1 MIGNCCERRITP
13 DDNGIYIKANGWV
26 RRGQTVMIRKI
37 AMYALVKT
45 GGKQYRVAK
54 DDTILVERI
63 AADEGAEVILNDI
76 VMLADG
82 DKVTIGT
89 PKVEGAAVSATVMR
103 QTRGPKI
110 IIFRR
115 KRRKNH
121 RRTQGHR
128 QDLTLLKI
136 NDIAED
142 AKKLRQRNRSQNG
155 SEKSRDHDR
164 KRREKASSE
173 KSCGEKAS
181 AKSRRREKAS
191 RKESGKERLNTT
203 PHCGMNKMKGV
214 ELWHIKKQVVAP
226 ETVAIRL
233 VVVLV

>member
-1 MIGNCCERRITP
+1 ME
-13 DDNGIYIKANGWV
+13 
-26 RRGQTVMIRKI
+26 

-45 GGKQYRVAK
+45 GGKQYRVSK

-63 AADEGAEVILNDI
+63 SADEGAEVILDNV
-76 VMLADG
+76 VMLGDG

-89 PKVEGAAVSATVMR
+89 PRVEGAAVSATVMR

-136 NDIAED
+136 NAIAED
-142 AKKLRQRNRSQNG
+142 GKSLTPKAAPKKAAAKTEDAKAAPKKATAKKAAAKA
-155 SEKSRDHDR
+155 EAKAAPKKAAAKKAPAKKAAAKKAAAKKS
-164 KRREKASSE
+164 
-173 KSCGEKAS
+173 
-181 AKSRRREKAS
+181 
-191 RKESGKERLNTT
+191 
-203 PHCGMNKMKGV
+203 
-214 ELWHIKKQVVAP
+214 
-226 ETVAIRL
+226 
-233 VVVLV
+233 

>member
-1 MIGNCCERRITP
+1 
-13 DDNGIYIKANGWV
+13 
-26 RRGQTVMIRKI
+26 
-37 AMYALVKT
+37 MYALVKT

-89 PKVEGAAVSATVMR
+89 PKVEGAAVRATVMR

-128 QDLTLLKI
+128 QDLTLLRI

-142 AKKLRQRNRSQNG
+142 AKKLAPS
-155 SEKSRDHDR
+155 KLAA
-164 KRREKASSE
+164 KTAAKKAAA
-173 KSCGEKAS
+173 KKPAPKAAAVKKPA
-181 AKSRRREKAS
+181 AKKAA
-191 RKESGKERLNTT
+191 
-203 PHCGMNKMKGV
+203 
-214 ELWHIKKQVVAP
+214 KKD
-226 ETVAIRL
+226 
-233 VVVLV
+233 

>member
-1 MIGNCCERRITP
+1 
-13 DDNGIYIKANGWV
+13 
-26 RRGQTVMIRKI
+26 
-37 AMYALVKT
+37 MYALVRT

-63 AADEGAEVILNDI
+63 AADEGAEVILDDV
-76 VMLADG
+76 VMLGDG

-89 PKVEGAAVSATVMR
+89 PRVEGAAVSATVVS

-136 NDIAED
+136 NAIAED
-142 AKKLRQRNRSQNG
+142 GKSLKPKAAPAKKAAAKEEAAL
-155 SEKSRDHDR
+155 
-164 KRREKASSE
+164 KATA
-173 KSCGEKAS
+173 KKAA
-181 AKSRRREKAS
+181 AKKAAP
-191 RKESGKERLNTT
+191 KAEAKAA
-203 PHCGMNKMKGV
+203 P
-214 ELWHIKKQVVAP
+214 KKAAAKK
-226 ETVAIRL
+226 TAAKKATAKKAAAKKAAKT
-233 VVVLV
+233 

>member
-1 MIGNCCERRITP
+1 
-13 DDNGIYIKANGWV
+13 
-26 RRGQTVMIRKI
+26 
-37 AMYALVKT
+37 MYALVKT

-63 AADEGAEVILNDI
+63 AAEEGDQVVLDNII
-76 VMLADG
+76 MLGDG

-89 PKVEGAAVSATVMR
+89 PTVEGAGVSATVMR

-136 NDIAED
+136 TDIAED
-142 AKKLRQRNRSQNG
+142 AKKLAAPKKNAATKAAPKKATAPKA
-155 SEKSRDHDR
+155 EAVPKAAPKKSAAL
-164 KRREKASSE
+164 KAE
-173 KSCGEKAS
+173 AAPKKAAPKKAAAKKTTAS
-181 AKSRRREKAS
+181 ATK
-191 RKESGKERLNTT
+191 
-203 PHCGMNKMKGV
+203 
-214 ELWHIKKQVVAP
+214 VAP
-226 ETVAIRL
+226 KKAAAKKK
-233 VVVLV
+233 

>member
-1 MIGNCCERRITP
+1 
-13 DDNGIYIKANGWV
+13 
-26 RRGQTVMIRKI
+26 
-37 AMYALVKT
+37 MYALVKT

-89 PKVEGAAVSATVMR
+89 PKVDGAAVSATVMR

-142 AKKLRQRNRSQNG
+142 AKKLTPA
-155 SEKSRDHDR
+155 KTAA
-164 KRREKASSE
+164 KKAATTTESAT
-173 KSCGEKAS
+173 KKLAAKKAA
-181 AKSRRREKAS
+181 AKKPAPKAAAA
-191 RKESGKERLNTT
+191 
-203 PHCGMNKMKGV
+203 
-214 ELWHIKKQVVAP
+214 KKPA
-226 ETVAIRL
+226 AKKAAKKD
-233 VVVLV
+233 

>member
-1 MIGNCCERRITP
+1 
-13 DDNGIYIKANGWV
+13 
-26 RRGQTVMIRKI
+26 
-37 AMYALVKT
+37 MYALVKT

-142 AKKLRQRNRSQNG
+142 AKKLTPAKPAAKTAAKQAATTTESAA
-155 SEKSRDHDR
+155 K
-164 KRREKASSE
+164 KPAPKAAAA
-173 KSCGEKAS
+173 KKPAVKKA
-181 AKSRRREKAS
+181 AKKD
-191 RKESGKERLNTT
+191 
-203 PHCGMNKMKGV
+203 
-214 ELWHIKKQVVAP
+214 
-226 ETVAIRL
+226 
-233 VVVLV
+233 

>member
-1 MIGNCCERRITP
+1 
-13 DDNGIYIKANGWV
+13 
-26 RRGQTVMIRKI
+26 
-37 AMYALVKT
+37 MYALVRT

-63 AADEGAEVILNDI
+63 AADEGAEVILDDV
-76 VMLADG
+76 VMLGDG

-89 PKVEGAAVSATVMR
+89 PRVEGAAVSATVVS

-136 NDIAED
+136 NAIAED
-142 AKKLRQRNRSQNG
+142 GKSLKPKAAPAKKAAAK
-155 SEKSRDHDR
+155 E
-164 KRREKASSE
+164 EAAPKAAA
-173 KSCGEKAS
+173 KKAAAKKAAPKAEAKAAPKKVAAKKTAAKKATAKKAAAKKA
-181 AKSRRREKAS
+181 AKS
-191 RKESGKERLNTT
+191 
-203 PHCGMNKMKGV
+203 
-214 ELWHIKKQVVAP
+214 
-226 ETVAIRL
+226 
-233 VVVLV
+233 

>member
-1 MIGNCCERRITP
+1 
-13 DDNGIYIKANGWV
+13 
-26 RRGQTVMIRKI
+26 
-37 AMYALVKT
+37 MYALVRT

-63 AADEGAEVILNDI
+63 AADEGAEVILDDI
-76 VMLADG
+76 VMLGDG

-89 PKVEGAAVSATVMR
+89 PRVEGAAVSATVVR

-136 NDIAED
+136 NAIAED
-142 AKKLRQRNRSQNG
+142 GKSLKPKAAPAKKAAAKEEATPRVAA
-155 SEKSRDHDR
+155 K
-164 KRREKASSE
+164 KAAAKKVAPKKE
-173 KSCGEKAS
+173 AAKKTAAKKATS
-181 AKSRRREKAS
+181 KKAAPKAEAKAAPKKAAAKKTAAKKGTAKKAAAKKAAAKKAAKS
-191 RKESGKERLNTT
+191 
-203 PHCGMNKMKGV
+203 
-214 ELWHIKKQVVAP
+214 
-226 ETVAIRL
+226 
-233 VVVLV
+233 

>member
-1 MIGNCCERRITP
+1 
-13 DDNGIYIKANGWV
+13 
-26 RRGQTVMIRKI
+26 
-37 AMYALVKT
+37 MYALVKT

-54 DDTILVERI
+54 DDTILVERL
-63 AADEGAEVILNDI
+63 AATEGEQVILNDV
-76 VMLADG
+76 VMLGDG

-89 PKVEGAAVSATVMR
+89 PLVNGAAVSATVMR

-142 AKKLRQRNRSQNG
+142 VSKLKPAAKAAPAKKAVANADAT
-155 SEKSRDHDR
+155 K
-164 KRREKASSE
+164 KAAAP
-173 KSCGEKAS
+173 KAAATKKAP
-181 AKSRRREKAS
+181 AKKAA
-191 RKESGKERLNTT
+191 
-203 PHCGMNKMKGV
+203 P
-214 ELWHIKKQVVAP
+214 KKA
-226 ETVAIRL
+226 AKK
-233 VVVLV
+233 

>member
-1 MIGNCCERRITP
+1 
-13 DDNGIYIKANGWV
+13 
-26 RRGQTVMIRKI
+26 
-37 AMYALVKT
+37 MYALVKT

-63 AADEGAEVILNDI
+63 AAEEGDQVVLDNII
-76 VMLADG
+76 MLGDG
-82 DKVTIGT
+82 DKVTVGT
-89 PKVEGAAVSATVMR
+89 PNVEGAGVSATVMR

-142 AKKLRQRNRSQNG
+142 AKKLAAP
-155 SEKSRDHDR
+155 KVAA
-164 KRREKASSE
+164 KKAATP
-173 KSCGEKAS
+173 KKAAAPKAEATPKKAAPKKAAPKKAAAES
-181 AKSRRREKAS
+181 APKAA
-191 RKESGKERLNTT
+191 
-203 PHCGMNKMKGV
+203 P
-214 ELWHIKKQVVAP
+214 KKAAAKKA
-226 ETVAIRL
+226 TAKKK
-233 VVVLV
+233 

>member
-1 MIGNCCERRITP
+1 ME
-13 DDNGIYIKANGWV
+13 
-26 RRGQTVMIRKI
+26 
-37 AMYALVKT
+37 AMYAVVRT

-63 AADEGAEVILNDI
+63 AADEGAEVILDDV
-76 VMLADG
+76 VMLGDG

-89 PKVEGAAVSATVMR
+89 PRVEGAAVSATVVS

-136 NDIAED
+136 NAIAED
-142 AKKLRQRNRSQNG
+142 GKSLKPKAAPAKKAAAK
-155 SEKSRDHDR
+155 E
-164 KRREKASSE
+164 EAAPKAAA
-173 KSCGEKAS
+173 KKAAAKKAAPKAEAKAAPKKAAAKKTAAKKATAKKAAAKKA
-181 AKSRRREKAS
+181 AKS
-191 RKESGKERLNTT
+191 
-203 PHCGMNKMKGV
+203 
-214 ELWHIKKQVVAP
+214 
-226 ETVAIRL
+226 
-233 VVVLV
+233 

>member
-1 MIGNCCERRITP
+1 
-13 DDNGIYIKANGWV
+13 
-26 RRGQTVMIRKI
+26 
-37 AMYALVKT
+37 MYALVKT
-45 GGKQYRVAK
+45 GGKQYRVSK

-63 AADEGAEVILNDI
+63 AAEEGAEVILNDI
-76 VMLADG
+76 VMLGDG

-89 PKVEGAAVSATVMR
+89 PKVDGAAVSATVVR

-142 AKKLRQRNRSQNG
+142 AKKLAPVKPVAKKAASKVVDAAKKPAAKK
-155 SEKSRDHDR
+155 SEAK
-164 KRREKASSE
+164 KAAP
-173 KSCGEKAS
+173 KAAA
-181 AKSRRREKAS
+181 AKKA
-191 RKESGKERLNTT
+191 
-203 PHCGMNKMKGV
+203 V
-214 ELWHIKKQVVAP
+214 AKKAVAKK
-226 ETVAIRL
+226 AAKKD
-233 VVVLV
+233 